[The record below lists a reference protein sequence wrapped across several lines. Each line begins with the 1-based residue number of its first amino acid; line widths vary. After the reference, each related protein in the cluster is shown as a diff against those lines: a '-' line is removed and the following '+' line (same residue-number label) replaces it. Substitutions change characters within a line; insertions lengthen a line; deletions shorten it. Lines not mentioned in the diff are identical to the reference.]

1 MPAHIAIMRE
11 PYLTRVLAGQ
21 KTIESRFLRVRSLP
35 YDRVSAGDQIGLKR
49 VGGPI
54 SAVAPVTAVRQY
66 ADLTPERI
74 AALVAQFGADLRL
87 DPDFIARIRDRRYAV
102 LIWLGAVRP
111 LPTPIQYAKRD
122 RRGWVTL
129 EHIPWQE

>member
-11 PYLTRVLAGQ
+11 PYLTRVLAGE
-21 KTIESRFLRVRSLP
+21 KTIESRFLRVRSAP
-35 YDRVSAGDQIGLKR
+35 YDRVSIGDAIGLKR

-54 SAVAPVTAVRQY
+54 VAVAPVMAVRQY

-87 DPDFIARIRDRRYAV
+87 DPDFIAHIRDRRYAV
-102 LIWLGAVRP
+102 LIWLGTLRR
-111 LPTPIQYAKRD
+111 LPTPIHYAKRD
-122 RRGWVTL
+122 LRGWVTL
-129 EHIPWQE
+129 DAVPWSE